1 MNSVRLKKYA
11 QVLLEIGVNFQ
22 KNQILLLQ
30 TCTDALDLARC
41 LTDQAFAM
49 GAKDVIV
56 HLEDAQIEHLR
67 ALHCNK
73 ETLKELPEWKKE
85 SLDYYLC
92 QDCVQMSLMGSY
104 PTLNEDV
111 SGENLL
117 AKNASNNELRNVV
130 RKHIHA
136 GTLKWTGTVYPN
148 VNWAKKVYPELNEK
162 EALIQLE
169 EALCKMMRI
178 DDESDPVENWH
189 DHCESL
195 GKISAKLN
203 DYNFKSLHITS
214 ELGTDITMDL
224 VKDHIWTSA
233 ADMGTSK
240 VKEPYVA
247 NMPTEEIFTDP
258 DYRSVNGIAYASFP
272 LMMSGKLVTDF
283 SITFKDGIAV
293 DCHAS
298 DNEELLRD
306 ALFKNETTRR
316 LGEVALVSKN
326 SPIKQMNRIFYN
338 GLIDENAACHLAF
351 GQSFS
356 SNIKNGVSMSDQ
368 ELLEHGVN
376 VATSHND
383 FMIGTPETKVV
394 GITYDGRNI
403 VIMEHGDFVI

>member
-1 MNSVRLKKYA
+1 MNPVRLKKYA

-30 TCTDALDLARC
+30 TCTDALDLARY

-178 DDESDPVENWH
+178 DDESDPVENWY

-233 ADMGTSK
+233 ADMGSSK

-283 SITFKDGIAV
+283 SITFKDGMAV

-298 DNEELLRD
+298 DNEDLLWD

>member
-189 DHCESL
+189 DHCEEV
-195 GKISAKLN
+195 G
-203 DYNFKSLHITS
+203 
-214 ELGTDITMDL
+214 ML
-224 VKDHIWTSA
+224 VDCCEAVPFIEG
-233 ADMGTSK
+233 D
-240 VKEPYVA
+240 E
-247 NMPTEEIFTDP
+247 FFD
-258 DYRSVNGIAYASFP
+258 
-272 LMMSGKLVTDF
+272 
-283 SITFKDGIAV
+283 AV
-293 DCHAS
+293 DCY
-298 DNEELLRD
+298 E
-306 ALFKNETTRR
+306 
-316 LGEVALVSKN
+316 
-326 SPIKQMNRIFYN
+326 
-338 GLIDENAACHLAF
+338 
-351 GQSFS
+351 
-356 SNIKNGVSMSDQ
+356 
-368 ELLEHGVN
+368 
-376 VATSHND
+376 ATSYDVADEGETSKDLPED
-383 FMIGTPETKVV
+383 FLSCDV
-394 GITYDGRNI
+394 
-403 VIMEHGDFVI
+403 

>member
-136 GTLKWTGTVYPN
+136 GTLKWTGTVYP
-148 VNWAKKVYPELNEK
+148 ELNEK

-233 ADMGTSK
+233 ADMGSSK

-298 DNEELLRD
+298 DNEDLLRD